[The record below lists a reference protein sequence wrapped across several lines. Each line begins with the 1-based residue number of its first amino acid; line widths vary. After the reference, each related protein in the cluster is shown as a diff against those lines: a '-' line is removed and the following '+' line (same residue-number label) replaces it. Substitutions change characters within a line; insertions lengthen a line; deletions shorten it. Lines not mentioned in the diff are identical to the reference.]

1 MRSLIRAV
9 TVVGIFF
16 VLAGCFSF
24 GADPTYYYVI
34 EYAGEANLEGVT
46 VPYSVVV
53 PDAVVAEV
61 YNRRQIVQ
69 RLTGPRLRYL
79 SSELWAVTP
88 SGAIAEMVY
97 DRARALEV
105 FSTVERDTRRTTA
118 EYRLTVVVDTL
129 EYFCCDADP
138 EARLTFALRLERER
152 DGTVVLD
159 RHVRETVILTEKSPL
174 GFVIA
179 VSEVLSREL
188 DAFIA
193 DLAGV
198 ELEPGIG
205 GE

>member
-1 MRSLIRAV
+1 MNGVFRTVAV
-9 TVVGIFF
+9 FGIFF

-34 EYAGEANLEGVT
+34 EYSGEANLEGVT

-69 RLTGPRLRYL
+69 RLAGPRLRYL

-88 SGAIAEMVY
+88 SGAIADMVY
-97 DRARALEV
+97 DRVRALQV
-105 FSTVERDTRRTTA
+105 FSAVERDHRRATA
-118 EYRLTVVVDTL
+118 EYRLTVVVDKL
-129 EYFCCDADP
+129 EYYCCDADP
-138 EARLTFALRLERER
+138 EARLALKFRLESER
-152 DGTVVLD
+152 DGTIVLD
-159 RHVRETVILTEKSPL
+159 RSVRETVTLTEKSPL
-174 GFVIA
+174 AFVIA

-188 DAFIA
+188 DEFIFG
-193 DLAGV
+193 LAGV
-198 ELEPGIG
+198 DGEPGG